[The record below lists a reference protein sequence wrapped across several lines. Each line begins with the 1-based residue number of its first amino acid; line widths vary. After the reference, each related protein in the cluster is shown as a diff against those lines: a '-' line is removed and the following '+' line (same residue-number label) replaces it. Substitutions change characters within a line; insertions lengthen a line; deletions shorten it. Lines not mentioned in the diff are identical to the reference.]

1 MHVTHPGASA
11 NAATAAAVHTG
22 AANAAATADG
32 NAASAAAASLACRL
46 LLLLLLLG
54 VCAPVQCCLINASHL
69 VVHKQAGQQ
78 HRQAEDLRTVLGRLQ
93 DTQAVC
99 YQSLSVP
106 TSGASARVTP
116 NSLNATSQPFRF
128 TAAGRL
134 IVQSTPYASTR
145 QPSSDSC

>member
-1 MHVTHPGASA
+1 
-11 NAATAAAVHTG
+11 VHTG

-32 NAASAAAASLACRL
+32 NAASAAAASLTCRL

-78 HRQAEDLRTVLGRLQ
+78 HRQAEDLRAVLGRLQ

-106 TSGASARVTP
+106 TNGASARVTSYAQLAER
-116 NSLNATSQPFRF
+116 NV
-128 TAAGRL
+128 TALPLHGSR
-134 IVQSTPYASTR
+134 QTHSTVDTLCKHP
-145 QPSSDSC
+145 